1 MKKFTRTKR
10 DERRLRAVAAVLAV
24 WGTHASAM
32 ELDFGNPDLKARW
45 DNTLRYNL
53 GTRMEKQDPRILA
66 SAPYDESDAKF
77 GKHDIVTNRLDLL
90 SEFDLNYKGQFG
102 ARISATAWYDDAY
115 SDRTVTSPAGGVTSY
130 FNNSYNNHVK
140 RYING
145 PSGELLDAFVW
156 TNFNVGEVPVNVR
169 LGRHSLVWGE
179 GLLIGAHAISYSQA
193 PLDGQKAVASP
204 GIETKE
210 LFLPLNQVSF
220 KVQATSDLTLAGQY
234 FFEWEETRAPNG
246 GTYLSG
252 SDTSPNVD
260 RLSIVGPNA
269 AFPNGIAATNVEA
282 RKPRQRGNWGLSARM
297 NVEPINSTIGLYYR
311 EFDDY
316 NPENGIQ
323 FRSFAGP
330 LPTTFRFV
338 YPQNTK
344 LIGLSLARPIGPVSF
359 GADLSYRKNAAL
371 NTVGSY
377 AAPTLD
383 TGARGNTWH
392 AVANGTYLLPK
403 TALFETGSVAAEI
416 AYSRLDKV
424 TTNEQLY
431 KGVGY
436 AGCVRTGTGSGGV
449 PAVPGDESDACS
461 SRNFWQVAFN
471 FTPQYL
477 GILPSWDLSVPITVN
492 YGIKGV
498 APSGSGGFEKLL
510 TWSIGANMTYQ
521 SKHEFSLRY
530 ADISAPRKYNA
541 AGTALIGGGASG
553 GSIGATDRGWLVFTY
568 RTAF

>member
-1 MKKFTRTKR
+1 M
-10 DERRLRAVAAVLAV
+10 
-24 WGTHASAM
+24 
-32 ELDFGNPDLKARW
+32 
-45 DNTLRYNL
+45 
-53 GTRMEKQDPRILA
+53 
-66 SAPYDESDAKF
+66 
-77 GKHDIVTNRLDLL
+77 
-90 SEFDLNYKGQFG
+90 
-102 ARISATAWYDDAY
+102 
-115 SDRTVTSPAGGVTSY
+115 
-130 FNNSYNNHVK
+130 
-140 RYING
+140 
-145 PSGELLDAFVW
+145 
-156 TNFNVGEVPVNVR
+156 
-169 LGRHSLVWGE
+169 
-179 GLLIGAHAISYSQA
+179 
-193 PLDGQKAVASP
+193 
-204 GIETKE
+204 
-210 LFLPLNQVSF
+210 
-220 KVQATSDLTLAGQY
+220 
-234 FFEWEETRAPNG
+234 
-246 GTYLSG
+246 
-252 SDTSPNVD
+252 
-260 RLSIVGPNA
+260 
-269 AFPNGIAATNVEA
+269 
-282 RKPRQRGNWGLSARM
+282 
-297 NVEPINSTIGLYYR
+297 
-311 EFDDY
+311 
-316 NPENGIQ
+316 
-323 FRSFAGP
+323 
-330 LPTTFRFV
+330 
-338 YPQNTK
+338 
-344 LIGLSLARPIGPVSF
+344 
-359 GADLSYRKNAAL
+359 
-371 NTVGSY
+371 
-377 AAPTLD
+377 
-383 TGARGNTWH
+383 
-392 AVANGTYLLPK
+392 ANGTYLLPK